1 MQVTF
6 TLYRMTDDQ
15 YFAGT
20 KIAIAK
26 EKAAGALRKCAVP
39 VQVVLLVDSAQGVI
53 DNGGLQ
59 YFYEVDFEEQGPY
72 SDFVEAY
79 RAIGAEDAAGLLER
93 SIGLFPF
100 ANPHF
105 HHEKRQLWLDE
116 VREDENHEFNGVSDK
131 LIGHKGV
138 FPKLKEY
145 MARHLEHFRA
155 T

>member
-1 MQVTF
+1 
-6 TLYRMTDDQ
+6 MTDDQ

-20 KIAIAK
+20 KVAIAK
-26 EKAAGALRKCAVP
+26 AKAAGALRKCATP
-39 VQVVLLVDSAQGVI
+39 IQVVLLVDSAQGII

-72 SDFVEAY
+72 SETVAAY
-79 RAIGAEDAAGLLER
+79 RAIGAEDAAALLER

-100 ANPHF
+100 TNPHLY
-105 HHEKRQLWLDE
+105 EQKRQHWLDQ
-116 VREDENHEFNGVSDK
+116 VREDEGHEFNDLSDK
-131 LIGHKGV
+131 LIGHRGV

-145 MARHLEHFRA
+145 MARHREYFDA

>member
-1 MQVTF
+1 
-6 TLYRMTDDQ
+6 MTDEQ

-20 KIAIAK
+20 KVAVAK

-39 VQVVLLVDSAQGVI
+39 IQVVLLVDSAQGI
-53 DNGGLQ
+53 MDNGGLQ
-59 YFYEVDFEEQGPY
+59 YFYEVDFQEQGPY
-72 SDFVEAY
+72 SDFVQAY
-79 RAIGAEDAAGLLER
+79 RAIGAEDAASLLER

-100 ANPHF
+100 ADPHLY
-105 HHEKRQLWLDE
+105 EQKRQHWLDE
-116 VREDENHEFNGVSDK
+116 IRENESHEFHDLSGK

-145 MARHLEHFRA
+145 MAQHSEHFDA

>member
-1 MQVTF
+1 
-6 TLYRMTDDQ
+6 MTDDQ

-20 KIAIAK
+20 KVAFAK
-26 EKAAGALRKCAVP
+26 GKAAGALRKCAVP
-39 VQVVLLVDSAQGVI
+39 IQVVLLVDSAQGII

-72 SDFVEAY
+72 SDFVHAY
-79 RAIGAEDAAGLLER
+79 RAIGAEGAASLLER

-100 ANPHF
+100 ADPHL
-105 HHEKRQLWLDE
+105 HEQKRQRWLDE
-116 VREDENHEFNGVSDK
+116 IRNNESHGFHDLSNK

-138 FPKLKEY
+138 FPKLKDY
-145 MARHLEHFRA
+145 MTQHSEHFDA

>member
-1 MQVTF
+1 
-6 TLYRMTDDQ
+6 MTDDQ

-20 KIAIAK
+20 KVAIAK
-26 EKAAGALRKCAVP
+26 EKAAGSLRKCAVP
-39 VQVVLLVDSAQGVI
+39 IQVVLLVDSAQGII

-72 SDFVEAY
+72 SDFIQAY
-79 RAIGAEDAAGLLER
+79 RAIGAEGAASLLER
-93 SIGLFPF
+93 SINLFPF
-100 ANPHF
+100 ADPHLY
-105 HHEKRQLWLDE
+105 EQKRQRWLDE
-116 VREDENHEFNGVSDK
+116 IRDDEIHEFHDLNDK

-145 MARHLEHFRA
+145 MALHSEHFDA